1 MAKRRTEV
9 GREQDLSGFTRILQ
23 NFLDATPGALG
34 AVLVDDYGLAVDY
47 AGGLEAFDVKVAGA
61 HMQLELRK
69 AGSELPEGWGPVQ
82 QVIVRA
88 ARRSYVAR
96 TLQEGYVLVVVMCR
110 GAGYGISERA
120 VAQVEFDL
128 RAEGGWTPPKGVE
141 RWVHARVEPLSDDRR
156 RPRRVLLDGKWHD
169 LQVIGSVVGLARG
182 ERGYRVRLDTGAE
195 FTLVRERLGRWYTDT
210 QLQ

>member
-1 MAKRRTEV
+1 MAKGRRQAD
-9 GREQDLSGFTRILQ
+9 RDQDWSTFTRILQ
-23 NFLDATPGALG
+23 NFLEATPGALG
-34 AVLVDDYGLAVDY
+34 AVLVDDYGEAVDF
-47 AGGLEAFDVKVAGA
+47 AGPLDAFDVKVAGA

-69 AGSELPEGWGPVQ
+69 AGDGIPESWGPVQ
-82 QVIVRA
+82 QVVVRA
-88 ARRSYVAR
+88 SRRSYVAR

-156 RPRRVLLDGKWHD
+156 RPRRVQLDGAWHD

-182 ERGYRVRLDTGAE
+182 ERGYRVRLDTGVE